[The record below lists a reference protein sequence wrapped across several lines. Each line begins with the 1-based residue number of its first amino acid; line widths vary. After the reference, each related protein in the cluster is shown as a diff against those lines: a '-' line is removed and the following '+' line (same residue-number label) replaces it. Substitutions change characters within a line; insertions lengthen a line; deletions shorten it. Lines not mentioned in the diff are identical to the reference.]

1 MQDSLN
7 MTFSDHSNKIQITQ
21 VMVFYDQT
29 KVFGAV
35 WDNPLEDIKKGWKGF
50 KQFITFKVGDA
61 SSIRFWQDSWSGGL
75 SLRDNFPELFHNA
88 VIRMLLW
95 RALSFVGDSYHLDVR
110 FVCPVQ
116 DRDLES
122 IANFTDLIY
131 TGQIRRG
138 RINTLAALHLHGM
151 FLKSNHVIK
160 CCT

>member
-1 MQDSLN
+1 MQDGLN

-95 RALSFVGDSYHLDVR
+95 RALSFVGDSYH
-110 FVCPVQ
+110 
-116 DRDLES
+116 
-122 IANFTDLIY
+122 
-131 TGQIRRG
+131 
-138 RINTLAALHLHGM
+138 
-151 FLKSNHVIK
+151 
-160 CCT
+160 